1 MNDRL
6 LRRSEDQIRFIST
19 PSYGES
25 LEKNTVDEIRMM
37 KSPELIYLF
46 LLVMFDLIAKV
57 TCAMIVIFS
66 PDVGTIKWVI
76 VSYAMCSYNF
86 FMMVLNISYF
96 IIWSKRAHSHRYK
109 AIYRS
114 LYSLS
119 YALIAMGMGL
129 YFENKIETFGL
140 YGFAIPYVIFSTSIF
155 VVEALRRNSYSLVA
169 IYGIL
174 ESVQLLLI
182 YINISFDKN
191 YSWTYTL
198 LIYYLSAISY
208 FVASIICFLAF
219 VVIFINNCISASDSN
234 DNPGNVKQATG
245 SLVFD
250 CLFYIIWNGYVYYKI
265 IGGFDSL
272 LTDNKLGPGWAG
284 PCINHTLITGF
295 CILGVCAVV
304 SLLFWIVSI
313 ATKRELLRE
322 VLYWIR

>member
-1 MNDRL
+1 
-6 LRRSEDQIRFIST
+6 
-19 PSYGES
+19 
-25 LEKNTVDEIRMM
+25 
-37 KSPELIYLF
+37 
-46 LLVMFDLIAKV
+46 
-57 TCAMIVIFS
+57 
-66 PDVGTIKWVI
+66 
-76 VSYAMCSYNF
+76 
-86 FMMVLNISYF
+86 
-96 IIWSKRAHSHRYK
+96 
-109 AIYRS
+109 
-114 LYSLS
+114 
-119 YALIAMGMGL
+119 MGMGL